1 MISTPTLVWSQT
13 DEKISMSIQLP
24 NISDEL
30 VSHDNNVFLFSCLS
44 SSKKYTIEFELY
56 KSVLSSSFTKS
67 DKKIEINLQK
77 EEFEKWDFL
86 TKIKGIYKNN
96 IKIDWDKWTDSDSEN
111 EQNENLGMDQGMNS
125 GMDPRM
131 MQEMMANMSGG
142 GNDDFYGGE
151 GDECDE
157 GGEGDEGSEGDEGG
171 EGDEEGDKGDEEG
184 EGGEDGDEEVDEGGG
199 EGDEDG
205 DESGKKC
212 KE

>member
-1 MISTPTLVWSQT
+1 MKIIYIILYMLSTPTLVWSQT

-24 NISDEL
+24 NITDEL
-30 VSHDNNVFLFSCLS
+30 VSYDNNVFLFSCLS
-44 SSKKYTIEFELY
+44 SSKKYMIEFELY

-151 GDECDE
+151 GDEEGDE
-157 GGEGDEGSEGDEGG
+157 EEGDEGDEEGEEGEEGGDEGGDEGG
-171 EGDEEGDKGDEEG
+171 EEG
-184 EGGEDGDEEVDEGGG
+184 EEEV
-199 EGDEDG
+199 
-205 DESGKKC
+205 K
-212 KE
+212 

>member
-1 MISTPTLVWSQT
+1 MLSTPTLVWSQT

-24 NISDEL
+24 NITDEL
-30 VSHDNNVFLFSCLS
+30 VSYDNNVFLFSCLS
-44 SSKKYTIEFELY
+44 SSKKYMIEFELY

-151 GDECDE
+151 GDEEGDE
-157 GGEGDEGSEGDEGG
+157 EEGDEGDEEGEEGEEGGDEGGDEGG
-171 EGDEEGDKGDEEG
+171 EEG
-184 EGGEDGDEEVDEGGG
+184 EEEV
-199 EGDEDG
+199 
-205 DESGKKC
+205 K
-212 KE
+212 